1 MSPEVGK
8 RNSKMLDVP
17 VRDSSAG
24 SVSPKLSRDD
34 SQFHSNAQIS
44 IRNETI
50 YRVPLKGLV

>member
-24 SVSPKLSRDD
+24 SVSPKLSRDE
-34 SQFHSNAQIS
+34 SQCVKIGCVLLCLYPT
-44 IRNETI
+44 IVET
-50 YRVPLKGLV
+50 